1 MALQTSVNTKLGVGI
16 PGEFYDYS
24 PHRVAPYNLYTA
36 TADAVTATGSV
47 AFGSTNASNNDTVSI
62 GGQIYTF
69 KTSLTA
75 ATTANEV
82 LIGTDAEASAANLA
96 AAINKGTGG
105 GTKYGSSTVKNAWA
119 IASIGTTTTTV
130 SLTASISGAA
140 GNNIALSASA
150 ATATAFSGGV
160 DAVVAPAYVGYA
172 FSIDPSD
179 PSKAKA
185 GNSNSGTFGGILV
198 SPKEYANYSNLNP
211 TLAVQDGMVGQLC
224 TFGEIFV
231 QTAHTA
237 KPGYIGCFR
246 ASDGKIGAA
255 TGSDAIPAGYVQIPN
270 ATYQYVDA
278 SADGIAVLRLGD

>member
-1 MALQTSVNTKLGVGI
+1 MALQTSINTKLGVGI

-36 TADAVTATGSV
+36 TADAVTATGSI

-62 GGQIYTF
+62 GGQVYTF

-82 LIGTDAEASAANLA
+82 LIGTDSEASAANLA

-105 GTKYGSSTVKNAWA
+105 GTKYGSNTVANAWA
-119 IASIGTTTTTV
+119 VASIGTTTTTV
-130 SLTASISGAA
+130 TLTATISGAA

-160 DAVVAPAYVGYA
+160 DAVLAPAYVGYA

-198 SPKEYANYSNLNP
+198 SPKEYANYNNLNP

-255 TGSDAIPAGYVQIPN
+255 TGSDAIPAGYIQIPN

-278 SADGIAVLRLGD
+278 SANGIAVLRLGD

>member
-1 MALQTSVNTKLGVGI
+1 MTLQTSVNTRLGVGI

-36 TADAVTATGSV
+36 TADAVTATASV
-47 AFGSTNASNNDTVSI
+47 AFGATNAVANDTVSI
-62 GGQIYTF
+62 GGQTYTF
-69 KTSLTA
+69 KAELTA

-82 LIGTDAEASAANLA
+82 LIGSDSAASAANLA

-105 GTKYGSSTVKNAWA
+105 GTKYGSNTVKNAWA
-119 IASIGTTTTTV
+119 VASIGTTTTTV
-130 SLTASISGAA
+130 TLTAAISGAA
-140 GNNIALSASA
+140 GNNIALSASV

-160 DAVVAPAYVGYA
+160 DAVIAPAYVGYA

-198 SPKEYANYSNLNP
+198 SPKEYANYNNLNP
-211 TLAVQDGMVGQLC
+211 TLAIQDGIVGQLC

-255 TGSDAIPAGYVQIPN
+255 TESNAIPAGYVQIPN